1 MKRLLARN
9 SALLSLGLC
18 GALLSLDASAHGGGA
33 VMDAVGNK
41 ASFTALASITCFDDG
56 SGPTSYLMARVRDNS
71 APLAGMVVSLQLL
84 KGSRATSVSDTVS
97 GDANYSAFVSLP
109 GGNGVYSL
117 LLNKSLAGARSFDLE
132 WHCMTAGDVH
142 TGTDIIV
149 NQFE

>member
-1 MKRLLARN
+1 MPRVFAC
-9 SALLSLGLC
+9 SALLVT
-18 GALLSLDASAHGGGA
+18 AVLLSFEASAHGGGA
-33 VMDAVGNK
+33 VMDPAGNK
-41 ASFTALASITCFDDG
+41 ASFTAYASITCFDDG
-56 SGPTSYLMARVRDNS
+56 NGPASYLTARVRDNS

-84 KGSRATSVSDTVS
+84 KGSRAISVSDTVS

-142 TGTDIIV
+142 TGTDIVV